1 MRFFDIIKKRKK
13 PGADTVDCLYDYKQK
28 MEKYKKL
35 KKGELSSVTEAD
47 LRTAVMSWIF
57 GKFNRNWSNQYEA
70 IISLPKPCRDVYA
83 CCSVVDEIN
92 NGGLNQLFFNSTG
105 QFAQM
110 AQEGFLA
117 LGSDNLSNIMKEAI
131 EIYEKNKALLE
142 KYKDGTLKSF
152 SGSYCE
158 SLFDELDKRFFEV
171 ESGFDNLM
179 QAYIRKNENF
189 FGD

>member
-1 MRFFDIIKKRKK
+1 MINSLKPFTDSYKRTVYLKGETENMKFFDIIKKRKK

-57 GKFNRNWSNQYEA
+57 GKFNRNWSNQYEV
-70 IISLPKPCRDVYA
+70 IISLPRPCRDVYA

-131 EIYEKNKALLE
+131 EIYEKKQGSSRKIQGRN
-142 KYKDGTLKSF
+142 LK
-152 SGSYCE
+152 E
-158 SLFDELDKRFFEV
+158 LF
-171 ESGFDNLM
+171 GFVL
-179 QAYIRKNENF
+179 RKLI
-189 FGD
+189 